1 MIRGYTLFSSGG
13 WDATKTRNPK
23 RPQNSLVQIEGWIT
37 HQCER
42 RPSLPRDPRRMRPW
56 VMWREQ
62 TRTRQRHLAG
72 MQRGAASDQARY
84 QHGVV
89 RRAKGPVLDE
99 AAALV
104 QKSGHAPDRGD
115 LDGLIG
121 RERRENPAGGEP
133 ASSCRRSAGRAVG
146 CGQLRTAGLV
156 RGGATVE
163 DASHTRPSARAVGD
177 VAVADQAL
185 RPRPPET
192 VAEKP

>member
-1 MIRGYTLFSSGG
+1 
-13 WDATKTRNPK
+13 
-23 RPQNSLVQIEGWIT
+23 
-37 HQCER
+37 
-42 RPSLPRDPRRMRPW
+42 
-56 VMWREQ
+56 MWREQ

-121 RERRENPAGGEP
+121 RERRENLRQA
-133 ASSCRRSAGRAVG
+133 ASQHRLAAARR
-146 CGQLRTAGLV
+146 
-156 RGGATVE
+156 
-163 DASHTRPSARAVGD
+163 
-177 VAVADQAL
+177 
-185 RPRPPET
+185 
-192 VAEKP
+192 AEQ